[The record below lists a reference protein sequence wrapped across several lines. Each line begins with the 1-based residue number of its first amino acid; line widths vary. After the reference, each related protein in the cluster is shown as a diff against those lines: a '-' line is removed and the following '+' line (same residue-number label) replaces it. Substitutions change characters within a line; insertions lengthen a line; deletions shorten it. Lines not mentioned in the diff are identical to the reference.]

1 MNERSKETPNMK
13 LQLSR
18 TGGRNH
24 RRGTAVVLT
33 AVSLTVLVGFAALAV
48 DMGILYNVKTEVQ
61 RTADSAALAAAWK
74 LLDQEKLMGLPDMSE
89 EINAAIGEAGA
100 YAARNKVAGAAPSL
114 RNSDVLVGHLND
126 PTNLAEQI
134 STGDINTYNAVQVT
148 VRRDSLQNGPIPLLF
163 GQIFGLNS
171 ADVSAKATA
180 VFKDGVIGFKVPGGS
195 TLTADVL
202 PLALHVN
209 AWHNLIG
216 RVGTVRDNYRY
227 DETTGAVTNSPDN
240 IPELNLYPGA
250 GAGQLTPG
258 NFGTVNIGPSNG
270 NSTATLSRQI
280 RSGLNDQDLAPY
292 GGLLKLTSGGTLV
305 LNGDTGLSAGIK
317 DDLASI
323 IGQPRAIPL
332 FTSVTG
338 NGNNAMYTIVGWA
351 GIRITYVK
359 LTGSMN
365 SKAVIIQP
373 AYLCDQTAVTAPGSG
388 NSYFVYQPVRLAR

>member
-1 MNERSKETPNMK
+1 MK
-13 LQLSR
+13 PQTSR
-18 TGGRNH
+18 TGRQTH

-48 DMGILYNVKTEVQ
+48 DMGVLYNVKTELQ
-61 RTADSAALAAAWK
+61 RTADSAAMAAAWK

-89 EINAAIGEAGA
+89 EINAAMGEAGA
-100 YAARNKVAGAAPSL
+100 YAARNKVAGASPGL
-114 RNSDVLVGHLND
+114 RNSDILIGHLND
-126 PTNLAEQI
+126 PSNLAEQVG
-134 STGDINTYNAVQVT
+134 TGDSSTYNAVQIT

-163 GQIFGLNS
+163 GQIFGMNS

-180 VFKDGVIGFKVPGGS
+180 VFKDGVIGFQVPGGS

-209 AWHNLIG
+209 AWNNLIG
-216 RVGTVRDNYRY
+216 RVGTVRDNYAY
-227 DETTGAVTNSPDN
+227 DEVTHAVTNSPDN

-250 GAGQLTPG
+250 GTGQLPPG
-258 NFGTVNIGPSNG
+258 NFGTVNIGASNG

-280 RSGLNDQDLAPY
+280 RYGLNDQDLAPY
-292 GGLLKLTSGGTLV
+292 GGLLKLTSGGTLI

-317 DDLASI
+317 DDLTSI
-323 IGQPRAIPL
+323 IGKPRAIPL
-332 FTSVTG
+332 FNNVSG

-359 LTGSMN
+359 LTGAMN

-373 AYLCDQTAVTAPGSG
+373 AYLVDQTAVTAPGSG